1 MCGIAGYIGKENSKT
16 ELLQLIKGVEYRGYD
31 SAGIA
36 CINNNSIEVIKSTGA
51 VSNLENKLGF
61 PVTNSCGIAH
71 TRWATHGKANSIN
84 AHPHLSQDKNWA
96 IVHNGIIENYLP
108 LKNDLIQNHNINFKS
123 ETDTE
128 TIAHLLQV
136 SNKHNGLEA
145 LKFACDKLIGSYAL
159 AVISTHNPHEI
170 CVARNE
176 SPLYVAYG
184 SNGNYIASD
193 PICFVGK
200 CTEYYTLNNKEYALI
215 TENTME
221 FFDNNLMLIDKTS
234 TKMNF
239 EVEDAG
245 LGNYNHFMQKEISQE
260 KDVINR
266 LISTYQESKVF
277 EKLNT
282 KELESINNII
292 LIGCGTAYHAALMGA
307 KMLEKYARIKS
318 SAYIASEFRYSNPII
333 DKDTLAIFVSQSGET
348 ADTLGAL
355 EIVKANN
362 THTIA
367 LTNVLYST
375 LAKNSDYIFPVC
387 AGPEL
392 AVASTKAYTA
402 QISVLYLFANYLAT
416 IKFNKEYKALE
427 NLSKFLLTS
436 DNYFDQIKEL
446 STKLTSAS
454 NVFFIG
460 RDTDYITA
468 EEASLKLKEI
478 TYINSSAYPSGELK
492 HGFLALVDSDTILF
506 VVATEKHLLDKTL
519 NAAHE
524 AYARGA
530 KIVVI
535 SNLDISQDKLH
546 DIYLNIHLDDLGEDI
561 MPMTSIK
568 FFQWLAYYTSTNKG
582 INPDKPRNLA
592 KSVTVE

>member
-1 MCGIAGYIGKENSKT
+1 MCGIAGYIGKENLKT

-31 SAGIA
+31 SAGMA
-36 CINNNSIEVIKSTGA
+36 CINNNNIEVIKTAGA
-51 VSNLENKLGF
+51 VSNLEKILGT
-61 PVTNSCGIAH
+61 PITNSCGIAH

-84 AHPHLSQDKNWA
+84 AHPHTSQDGNWA
-96 IVHNGIIENYLP
+96 IVHNGIIENYLT

-128 TIAHLLQV
+128 TIAQLLQI
-136 SNKHNGLEA
+136 SNKDNVLEA
-145 LKFACDKLIGSYAL
+145 LKFACNKLIGSYAL
-159 AVISTHNPHEI
+159 AVISTHNPGEI

-184 SNGNYIASD
+184 NNGNYIASD

-200 CTEYYTLNNKEYALI
+200 CTEYYTLNNNEYACVTDCNI
-215 TENTME
+215 E
-221 FFDNNLMLIDKTS
+221 FFDNNLVSIDKKPS
-234 TKMNF
+234 KMNF

-245 LGNYNHFMQKEISQE
+245 LGNYDHFMQKEISQE

-266 LISTYQESKVF
+266 LIATYKDSKVF

-282 KELESINNII
+282 DELKDINNII

-333 DKDTLAIFVSQSGET
+333 DKSTLAIFVSQSGET

-355 EIVKANN
+355 EIVKEYNI
-362 THTIA
+362 HTIA

-375 LAKNSDYIFPVC
+375 LAKNSEYIFPVC

-402 QISVLYLFANYLAT
+402 QISALYLFANYLAK
-416 IKFNKEYKALE
+416 IRHNANYSALE
-427 NLSKFLLTS
+427 NLSKFSLS
-436 DNYFDQIKEL
+436 NDNYFDQIKEL

-492 HGFLALVDSDTILF
+492 HGFLALVDSNTILF

-530 KIVVI
+530 KIVVV
-535 SNLDISQDKLH
+535 SNLDICQDKLN
-546 DIYLNIHLDDLGEDI
+546 DIYLNIHLEDLGEEI
-561 MPMTSIK
+561 MPIASIK
-568 FFQWLAYYTSTNKG
+568 FFQWLAYYTSTSKG